1 MASVGKK
8 NIQWNLLT
16 ASDPGNEAIAE
27 RRCLIKQVTTLVP
40 WVTLY
45 NIKRH
50 TQFGRCCPWTG
61 KEVCMHNVSAWPN
74 DPKMVCF
81 FGLMRYA
88 GRPKQIKSTNNL
100 QNIVEKWWN
109 VMCTNNIQQLKK
121 YLLEVRGNLTT
132 LCICKQFPLLSHM
145 DSPCFFLIKWSSP
158 TRFRRQFR
166 RFVTVLSFRCNRP
179 KHHIWAP
186 QATATHGSR
195 AVDTRLWCLTT
206 RGARAGGPLRSGG
219 LLSNMARIR
228 NSLETWSK

>member
-81 FGLMRYA
+81 FGLMWYA

-158 TRFRRQFR
+158 TPGS
-166 RFVTVLSFRCNRP
+166 VVSSGVLSPCWASVVTGQSTISGHP
-179 KHHIWAP
+179 KRQLH
-186 QATATHGSR
+186 TAAAQWIRVFGVSR
-195 AVDTRLWCLTT
+195 HEVPGQEVHFAVAAC
-206 RGARAGGPLRSGG
+206 
-219 LLSNMARIR
+219 
-228 NSLETWSK
+228 